1 MKHAEGCGRMNMS
14 MYQEQYSVVA
24 NDFVHAGKA
33 ATKIKATLKQLG
45 IPPTILRNVAIAC
58 YEAEINM
65 VIHSLGGVIRL
76 RIEPTHIT
84 LVFQDVGP
92 GIEAIELA
100 MTPGYSTASEKA
112 RELGFGA
119 GMGLINIKNVS
130 DQFALE
136 SSSAGTIL
144 TVGFDL

>member
-1 MKHAEGCGRMNMS
+1 MKHADGFGRMNMS

-45 IPPTILRNVAIAC
+45 IPPAILRNVAIAC

-65 VIHSLGGVIRL
+65 VIHSYGGTIRL
-76 RIEPTHIT
+76 WIEPTDIT
-84 LVFQDVGP
+84 VVFQDVGP
-92 GIEAIELA
+92 GIETIALA
-100 MTPGYSTASEKA
+100 LTPGYSTASEKA

-119 GMGLINIKNVS
+119 GMGLVNIQKVS
-130 DQFALE
+130 DRFSLE
-136 SSSAGTIL
+136 SSSAGTVL
-144 TVGFDL
+144 TVGFHL